1 MTFREALSA
10 GWTLA
15 GSSWSRGYIS
25 RKVDPMEQPLHRGGG
40 TKAGLWYVALP
51 SANSSR
57 YYVRQ
62 YLKPPAGL
70 LPEEVQE

>member
-1 MTFREALSA
+1 MTFREALDA

-15 GSSWSRGYIS
+15 GSSWSRGYVS
-25 RKVDPMEQPLHRGGG
+25 RKVVPMEQPLHRAGG

-51 SANSSR
+51 SVDSSR